1 MFDDEIVTIPVGS
14 IVIFSTNIVCEV
26 RDVLSPHE
34 LIIAGYEPGTLAYV
48 LYGIEDGVPHVAT
61 DDEIIMLY

>member
-14 IVIFSTNIVCEV
+14 IVVFSDIVCEV
-26 RDVLSPHE
+26 RGVLSPDE
-34 LIIAGYEPGTLAYV
+34 LILAGYEPGTVAYH
-48 LYGIEDGVPHVAT
+48 LYDMDEDVMHIAA

>member
-14 IVIFSTNIVCEV
+14 IVVFSDIVCEV
-26 RDVLSPHE
+26 RGALSSDE
-34 LIIAGYEPGTLAYV
+34 LILAGYEPGTIAYH
-48 LYGIEDGVPHVAT
+48 LYDMDEDVMYIAA

>member
-14 IVIFSTNIVCEV
+14 IVVFSDIVCEV
-26 RDVLSPHE
+26 RDVLSSEE
-34 LIIAGYEPGTLAYV
+34 LVLAGYEPGTVAYH
-48 LYGIEDGVPHVAT
+48 LYDMDEDVMYIAA

>member
-14 IVIFSTNIVCEV
+14 IVVFSDIICEV
-26 RDVLSPHE
+26 RGVLSSDE
-34 LIIAGYEPGTLAYV
+34 LILAGYDPGTIAYH
-48 LYGIEDGVPHVAT
+48 LYDMDEDVMYIAA

>member
-14 IVIFSTNIVCEV
+14 VVVFSDIVCEV
-26 RDVLSPHE
+26 RGVLSFDE
-34 LIIAGYEPGTLAYV
+34 LILAGYEPGTIAYH
-48 LYGIEDGVPHVAT
+48 LYDMDEDVMYIAA

>member
-14 IVIFSTNIVCEV
+14 IVIFSTTIVCEV

-34 LIIAGYEPGTLAYV
+34 LIIAGYKPGTLAYL

>member
-14 IVIFSTNIVCEV
+14 IVVFSTNIVCEV
-26 RDVLSPHE
+26 RDVLSSHE
-34 LIIAGYEPGTLAYV
+34 LIIAGYEPGTLAYL
-48 LYGIEDGVPHVAT
+48 LYGIEDGVPRVAT

>member
-14 IVIFSTNIVCEV
+14 IVVFSNIVCEV

-34 LIIAGYEPGTLAYV
+34 LIIAGYEPGTLAYL

>member
-14 IVIFSTNIVCEV
+14 IVIFSNVVCEV
-26 RDVLSPHE
+26 RGVLSPDE
-34 LIIAGYEPGTLAYV
+34 LILAGYDPDTIAYH
-48 LYGIEDGVPHVAT
+48 LYDMDEDVMYIAA

>member
-14 IVIFSTNIVCEV
+14 IVVFSDIVCEM
-26 RDVLSPHE
+26 RGVLSSDE
-34 LIIAGYEPGTLAYV
+34 LILAGYEPGTIAYH
-48 LYGIEDGVPHVAT
+48 LYDMDEDVMYIAA

>member
-14 IVIFSTNIVCEV
+14 IVVFSDIVCEV
-26 RDVLSPHE
+26 RGVLSSDE
-34 LIIAGYEPGTLAYV
+34 LILAGYEPGTVAYH
-48 LYGIEDGVPHVAT
+48 LYDMDEDVMYIAA

>member
-14 IVIFSTNIVCEV
+14 IVVFSTNIVCEV
-26 RDVLSPHE
+26 RDVLSPYE
-34 LIIAGYEPGTLAYV
+34 LIIAGYEPGILAYL
-48 LYGIEDGVPHVAT
+48 LYGIEDGVPRVAT

>member
-14 IVIFSTNIVCEV
+14 IVVFSNIVCEV
-26 RDVLSPHE
+26 RGVLSPDE
-34 LIIAGYEPGTLAYV
+34 LVLAGYDSDVVAYH
-48 LYGIEDGVPHVAT
+48 LYDMDEDVMYIAA

>member
-14 IVIFSTNIVCEV
+14 IVVFSDIVCEV
-26 RDVLSPHE
+26 QDVLSPHE
-34 LIIAGYEPGTLAYV
+34 LIIAGYEPGTLAYL
-48 LYGIEDGVPHVAT
+48 LYGIEDGVPRVAT

>member
-14 IVIFSTNIVCEV
+14 IVVFSANIVCEV
-26 RDVLSPHE
+26 RDVLSLHE
-34 LIIAGYEPGTLAYV
+34 LIIAGYEPGTLAYL

>member
-14 IVIFSTNIVCEV
+14 IVVFSTNIVCEV
-26 RDVLSPHE
+26 RDVLSPDE
-34 LIIAGYEPGTLAYV
+34 LIIAGYEPGTLAYL
-48 LYGIEDGVPHVAT
+48 LYGIEDGVPRVAT

>member
-14 IVIFSTNIVCEV
+14 IVVFSDIVCEV
-26 RDVLSPHE
+26 RGVLSSDE
-34 LIIAGYEPGTLAYV
+34 LILAGYEPGTIAYH
-48 LYGIEDGVPHVAT
+48 LYDMDEDVMYITA

>member
-14 IVIFSTNIVCEV
+14 IVVFSDIVCEV
-26 RDVLSPHE
+26 RGVLSSDE
-34 LIIAGYEPGTLAYV
+34 LILAGYGTIAYH
-48 LYGIEDGVPHVAT
+48 LYDMDENVVYIAA

>member
-14 IVIFSTNIVCEV
+14 IVVFSDIVCEV
-26 RDVLSPHE
+26 RGVLSSDE
-34 LIIAGYEPGTLAYV
+34 LILAGYDPDIIAYH
-48 LYGIEDGVPHVAT
+48 LYDMNEDVMYIAA

>member
-14 IVIFSTNIVCEV
+14 VVVFSDIVCEV
-26 RDVLSPHE
+26 RGVLSSDE
-34 LIIAGYEPGTLAYV
+34 LILAGYEPGTVAYH
-48 LYGIEDGVPHVAT
+48 LYDMDEDVMYIAA

>member
-14 IVIFSTNIVCEV
+14 IVVFSDIVCEV
-26 RDVLSPHE
+26 RGVLSSEE
-34 LIIAGYEPGTLAYV
+34 LVLAGYEPNTIAYH
-48 LYGIEDGVPHVAT
+48 LYDMDEDVMYIAA